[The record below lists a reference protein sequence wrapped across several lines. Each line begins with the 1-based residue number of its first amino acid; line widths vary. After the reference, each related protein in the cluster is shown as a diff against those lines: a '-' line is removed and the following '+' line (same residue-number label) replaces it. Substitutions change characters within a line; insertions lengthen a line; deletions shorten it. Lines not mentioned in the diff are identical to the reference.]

1 MRTAPT
7 VWPCG
12 TGPARSAATGRPS
25 PSAGVV
31 SRGYNGAMSDRT
43 AEQTAEACHEANRI
57 VQHLLGEDLNPE
69 WVDAPAEMREST
81 LAGVEAAWAG
91 QDAQQI
97 HESWC
102 AERRANGWV
111 HGTVKDRDA
120 KTHPCL
126 VEYHELP
133 MAQRM
138 KDVVFSAIASAA
150 MFADA

>member
-1 MRTAPT
+1 MK
-7 VWPCG
+7 
-12 TGPARSAATGRPS
+12 
-25 PSAGVV
+25 
-31 SRGYNGAMSDRT
+31 DRT

-69 WVDAPAEMREST
+69 WGDAPAEMRESV

-91 QDAQQI
+91 QGAQQL

-102 AERRANGWV
+102 AERRGNGWV
-111 HGTVKDRDA
+111 YGSAKDRDA

-138 KDVVFSAIASAA
+138 KDVVFGAIASAG
-150 MFADA
+150 MFADASPLG